1 MQPALQERYKAEP
14 PEKPRDQLKRFT
26 TKCTL
31 KIVGK
36 VGGVRVR
43 WLTTGAWSNP
53 EEVEIATPSNCKVEG

>member
-1 MQPALQERYKAEP
+1 
-14 PEKPRDQLKRFT
+14 
-26 TKCTL
+26 L

-53 EEVEIATPSNCKVEG
+53 DEVEVATPSNCKVEG